1 MSELEKVIVTG
12 LAEKFGPG
20 SMMEHFIAADGLP
33 AMSPAE
39 PGDVAKVAARAVVKH
54 LAYRIRAE
62 LVCCDIFERV
72 QRDGGDENAIGR
84 AVLRADWHDLCYWG
98 EAAAR
103 LVEEEG
109 KA

>member
-1 MSELEKVIVTG
+1 MTEMSE
-12 LAEKFGPG
+12 
-20 SMMEHFIAADGLP
+20 
-33 AMSPAE
+33 
-39 PGDVAKVAARAVVKH
+39 VAKVLGGLVDDNETGKLVAEVITRH

-72 QRDGGDENAIGR
+72 QRDGGDENAIGNAIQR
-84 AVLRADWHDLCYWG
+84 NEWHEICYWG